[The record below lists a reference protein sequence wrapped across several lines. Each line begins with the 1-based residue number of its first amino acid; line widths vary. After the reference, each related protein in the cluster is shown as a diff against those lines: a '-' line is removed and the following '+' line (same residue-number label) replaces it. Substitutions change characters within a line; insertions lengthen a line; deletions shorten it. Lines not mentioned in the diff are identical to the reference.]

1 MASLM
6 DLQPGETLASTPLGE
21 TTANFPRKFQ
31 IGPDGFGYVYLKLA
45 GGPAWSCCQ
54 PAQGQ
59 LRPVS
64 DGPAQ
69 VLYILI
75 LDGNVTALHGNVGM
89 TTYDEVRRALGENN
103 LQPVFRSDQLALDAG
118 LHVWDSFTDGAWD
131 GNEMRFETKVI
142 LQYWVANRQ

>member
-1 MASLM
+1 MSSPM
-6 DLQPGETLASTPLGE
+6 DLQPGDTLASTPPEE
-21 TTANFPRKFQ
+21 TIANFPQTLQ
-31 IGPDGFGYVYLKLA
+31 IGPDKFGYVYMNLA
-45 GGPAWSCCQ
+45 GGPAWKCCQ

-75 LDGNVTALHGNVGM
+75 LNGNVTALHGNVGM
-89 TTYDEVRRALGENN
+89 TTYDEVQRALGENN

-118 LHVWDSFTDGAWD
+118 SHDWDSFTDGSWD
-131 GNEMRFETKVI
+131 GNDMSFETKII
-142 LQYWVANRQ
+142 LQ